1 MYGINILIC
10 ISYICIF
17 IKNTGLEKAISLG
30 VKEVA
35 VFGAASESF
44 SKKNIN
50 CSIDESLDRFKL
62 VCDKALQNNIKVR
75 GYVSCVLGCP
85 YEGEISP
92 EKVSVLVG
100 FMEIAVVYWRGLLC
114 YIYMRFAIKPTY
126 YLFNS
131 YNLSTYVCISYYCC
145 YASIVVHVCIYF
157 MYVCMYIY

>member
-1 MYGINILIC
+1 MYM
-10 ISYICIF
+10 YIHE
-17 IKNTGLEKAISLG
+17 TGLEKAISLG

-100 FMEIAVVYWRGLLC
+100 FMEIAVVYWRVLLC
-114 YIYMRFAIKPTY
+114 YIYMRFAIKPTF

-131 YNLSTYVCISYYCC
+131 QSLSTYVYIILPLLYLYS
-145 YASIVVHVCIYF
+145 SI
-157 MYVCMYIY
+157 YIFIA